1 MGKGDPAMSTV
12 SKYDEI
18 FMDIFQVDRDQLNEG
33 FAFAAIESW
42 DSLAHITLITRL
54 ESEFDVF
61 FETED
66 ILTFGS
72 YENGKKILQK
82 YGVELSPAK

>member
-1 MGKGDPAMSTV
+1 MSTLA
-12 SKYDEI
+12 KYDEI
-18 FMDIFQVDRDQLNEG
+18 FKDIFKVEQNQLNEG
-33 FAFAAIESW
+33 FAFASMASW
-42 DSLAHITLITRL
+42 DSLAHITLISRL

-82 YGVELSPAK
+82 YGVEIV